1 MLRGRDIK
9 KYQINF
15 SDKWIINTHNGTK
28 INNISPIKVQE
39 DYPIIYNHLMKYK
52 DELQKRQD
60 RGDHWTNLRNCAYLD
75 DFDKEKLVWIE
86 LTDKPNFALDTNGF
100 YLNNTIFFMTGKHLK
115 YLMGYLNSKIC
126 EWHFDKIAAT
136 SGVGTRRWIKVY
148 IDQICIPMFKSDVEN
163 DLYKLIDNINNE
175 TKNDILK
182 KINTFFYKKFDLTEE
197 EIEEIENSNL

>member
-1 MLRGRDIK
+1 
-9 KYQINF
+9 
-15 SDKWIINTHNGTK
+15 
-28 INNISPIKVQE
+28 
-39 DYPIIYNHLMKYK
+39 MKYK